1 MLFKMKI
8 ILNSKDRI
16 DSTSSAN
23 NCEFYF
29 DWASA
34 LEEGKYHVK
43 YSICKQL
50 KAVPP
55 VPTFQQLLVNE
66 PPWARYDVTGFN
78 ATTQVLSDLTSNG
91 RNAICTNAFIATQ
104 INIINGS
111 GTRLTS
117 IVGPPNA
124 TIQFP
129 PGSLPPVYTIC
140 FITRYRGTTANQKR
154 ILVNDLGNYFGH
166 FNGTR
171 GGCFYGNQTLSNGIT
186 TAPAINFLN
195 MCINSSIPARDNVLV
210 NGVPNGL
217 LNVPAVAPFASRLA
231 INFGTTEVS
240 GWEICQLII
249 FDRSLTLI
257 EMNVISSSFTNYL
270 ATGILI

>member
-1 MLFKMKI
+1 MKI

-23 NCEFYF
+23 DCQFNF
-29 DWASA
+29 DWSTA
-34 LEEGKYHVK
+34 LEEGHYHVK

-50 KAVPP
+50 KALPAI
-55 VPTFQQLLVNE
+55 PTFQQLLVNK
-66 PPWARYDVTGFN
+66 PPWSRYDVTSFN
-78 ATTQVLSDLTSNG
+78 QTTQILSDLTGNG
-91 RNAICTNAFIATQ
+91 RNATCTNAFIATQ

-124 TIQFP
+124 TVQFP
-129 PGSLPPVYTIC
+129 VGSLPPVHTLC
-140 FITRYRGTTANQKR
+140 FITRYRGTIANQKR

-166 FNGTR
+166 FNASR
-171 GGCFYGNQTLSNGIT
+171 GGCFYGNQTLSNGVT
-186 TAPAINFLN
+186 TAPVINYLN
-195 MCINSSIPARDNVLV
+195 MCINSSISAPDNVLV

-217 LNVPAVAPFASRLA
+217 LNVPAVAPFASKLA
-231 INFGTTEVS
+231 INIGTTEVS
-240 GWEICQLII
+240 GWELSQLII
-249 FDRSLTLI
+249 FDRSLSVI
-257 EMNVISSSFTNYL
+257 EMGVISSSFTNYL

>member
-1 MLFKMKI
+1 MKI

-23 NCEFYF
+23 DCQFNF

-50 KAVPP
+50 KALPAVL
-55 VPTFQQLLVNE
+55 TFQQVLVNK

-78 ATTQVLSDLTSNG
+78 ATTQILSDLTGNG
-91 RNAICTNAFIATQ
+91 RNATCTNAFIAIQ
-104 INIINGS
+104 VNPINGS
-111 GTRLTS
+111 GVRLTS
-117 IVGPPNA
+117 IVGS
-124 TIQFP
+124 TTGTVQFP
-129 PGSLPPVYTIC
+129 LGSLPPVHTIC
-140 FITRYRGTTANQKR
+140 FITRYRGTIANQKR
-154 ILVNDLGNYFGH
+154 ILINDLGNFFGH
-166 FNGTR
+166 HNGSR
-171 GGCFYGNQTLSNGIT
+171 GICFYGPEVLSNPIT
-186 TAPAINFLN
+186 TTPAINYLN
-195 MCINSSIPARDNVLV
+195 MCINSSISAPDNVLV

-217 LNVPAVAPFASRLA
+217 LNVPAVAPFTSRLS
-231 INFGTTEVS
+231 INLGTTEVS
-240 GWEICQLII
+240 GWELCQLII
-249 FDRSLTLI
+249 FDRSLSVI